1 MFLDVFGY
9 ILGSGFI
16 ILGICALYFMSYEMY
31 EVFTKGE
38 KTVSFKRTTYLALGA
53 VFCGVIL
60 IITANII

>member
-9 ILGSGFI
+9 LLGSGFL

-38 KTVSFKRTTYLALGA
+38 KTVSFKGTTYFALGS

-60 IITANII
+60 IIMANVL